1 MTFRILGGTGGLVME
16 TARHRPAADRRAC
29 AGIALGALVLT
40 AAADAAADG
49 EKTPMFGG
57 AVVGA
62 LGPDPRAAIVGVE
75 LEAAWWHGRFGL
87 GLEGSMRWDIDGGDG
102 GDGARAMVLGAS
114 ARVRVLERLF
124 RSLLEPRDVELGLEL
139 HGIIERTWWGG
150 ALSEERPIG
159 RGLGLAV
166 RLRGGADE
174 DSTLLAESRLFVRV
188 LSAHRTV
195 AGAVARTTMSPAPA
209 HDERRELTILVGIGA
224 AFGAGELRYLDR
236 FRLHPFDDSSLR
248 SGPTGE

>member
-1 MTFRILGGTGGLVME
+1 MT
-16 TARHRPAADRRAC
+16 TARYRPAADRSTC
-29 AGIALGALVLT
+29 AGIVLGALVLT
-40 AAADAAADG
+40 AAADTAADG

-62 LGPDPRAAIVGVE
+62 LGPDPDAAIVGVE

-87 GLEGSMRWDIDGGDG
+87 GLEGSMHWDIE
-102 GDGARAMVLGAS
+102 GDGARATVLGAS

-139 HGIIERTWWGG
+139 HAIIERTWWDG
-150 ALSEERPIG
+150 ALSEASPTG
-159 RGLGLAV
+159 HGLGLAV

-188 LSAHRTV
+188 LSAHRT
-195 AGAVARTTMSPAPA
+195 AAESVARTTMSPAPPE
-209 HDERRELTILVGIGA
+209 DQPRELTILVGIGA
-224 AFGAGELRYLDR
+224 AFGAGEPRYLDR
-236 FRLHPFDDSSLR
+236 FRLHPFDESTLR
-248 SGPTGE
+248 F